1 MRQQG
6 QKIPE
11 LNKGIAYLLWALA
24 CLGCFGIH
32 RFYLGKYVSGVIYL
46 CTFGLFGL
54 GQLIDLF
61 LISSMVEE
69 RNHYLWA
76 KSQIQDRFYPPNIA
90 QQKQQFSDYNS
101 GEKKET
107 DPLITLL
114 KTAAAHNNILSV
126 GQAIIAMELP
136 AEQVKALLE
145 KAVKQELANIEN
157 DPETGAI
164 RYHFDI

>member
-6 QKIPE
+6 QTIPE
-11 LNKGIAYLLWALA
+11 LNKGVAYILWALA
-24 CLGCFGIH
+24 CLGCCGIH

-54 GQLIDLF
+54 GQFIDLF

-76 KSQIQDRFYPPNIA
+76 KSTRKETFYFPNVP
-90 QQKQQFSDYNS
+90 QQRQQFSDS
-101 GEKKET
+101 TSVEKKKP

-114 KTAAAHNNILSV
+114 KAAAAHNNVLSV

-136 AEQVKALLE
+136 VEQVKALLE